1 MAEAI
6 DDDLVWMVRRH
17 IYATL
22 VASGMPPNVSSTA
35 IALDL
40 PPETIRVAYR
50 RLHEL
55 HAVFLDPGGEAVRMA
70 HPFSG
75 IPTRFRVRSGG
86 IDYWANCAWDALGI
100 PAALGQDAEI
110 DATYAEDGQPARLGV
125 VDDSVRGD
133 GFVHFLL
140 PLRLWYHDLIFT

>member
-1 MAEAI
+1 MAETE

-22 VASGMPPNVSSTA
+22 VARGVPPTVNSTA
-35 IALDL
+35 SVLDL

-55 HAVFLDPGGEAVRMA
+55 HAVFLEPGGEAVRMA

-75 IPTRFRVRSGG
+75 IPTRFRVHSGG
-86 IDYWANCAWDALGI
+86 IDYWANCAWDMLGI
-100 PAALGQDAEI
+100 PAALGADAEA
-110 DATYAEDGQPARLGV
+110 DAFFAEDGRLARIDVTDGRL
-125 VDDSVRGD
+125 RGD
-133 GFVHFLL
+133 GFVHFSL
-140 PLRLWYHDLIFT
+140 PFRRWYDDLIFT